1 MYLFDIVI
9 QVEGQFAKITVVWQ
23 WLNLQLYTSVVFEEI
38 SILNPKI
45 WDE

>member
-9 QVEGQFAKITVVWQ
+9 QVEGQFAKITAVWQ
-23 WLNLQLYTSVVFEEI
+23 WLNLQLYKSAVFEEI

-45 WDE
+45 WD